1 MTTLGIFIWSHYL
14 YSCILTMSPDVKN
27 AFFCHIL
34 FKLTMSRFHPCL
46 SWEAN
51 DLEVTCK
58 NVHATITFP
67 SKQLFC
73 AYGGFSWPGFF
84 GRIAESQIFS
94 IPMIKI
100 LEKHFWGFLFTNVT
114 ATQLQLHYLK
124 LTHFAGDLQRF
135 FYTFTLTAKHA
146 LFHHCHR
153 MVYWVMSSLLFFIE
167 RGSR

>member
-51 DLEVTCK
+51 DLEVTYK

-73 AYGGFSWPGFF
+73 AYGGFSWPVFF
-84 GRIAESQIFS
+84 GRITESQNFLYTYDKDPWKALLGVPFYQCYCHAVAATLLETDPFRRWS
-94 IPMIKI
+94 SEI
-100 LEKHFWGFLFTNVT
+100 LL
-114 ATQLQLHYLK
+114 Y
-124 LTHFAGDLQRF
+124 
-135 FYTFTLTAKHA
+135 
-146 LFHHCHR
+146 
-153 MVYWVMSSLLFFIE
+153 VYFDSQTRPPSSLPPNGLLSDEFPFIFYWK
-167 RGSR
+167 RF